1 MVSLILFSN
10 TFWSILKRNSIRSWF
25 WWRWK
30 VHLLNR
36 MAFGQ
41 NDWSD
46 KSNSFGIEFVMWLL
60 KGSIIKHKANYI
72 NGYCFPK
79 GDFLRWNLN
88 DDPTKIFMLCLRSV
102 PIVLA
107 RIVQSVIMNL
117 RTFGKS
123 NCPNVLFFVLCDAF
137 NLLLLFR
144 FPHNSEWFVS
154 CAQKELSEYNPVS
167 CSCGHRHYV

>member
-107 RIVQSVIMNL
+107 GIVQSVIMNL

-123 NCPNVLFFVLCDAF
+123 NCPNVLFF
-137 NLLLLFR
+137 
-144 FPHNSEWFVS
+144 
-154 CAQKELSEYNPVS
+154 
-167 CSCGHRHYV
+167 CSVWCF